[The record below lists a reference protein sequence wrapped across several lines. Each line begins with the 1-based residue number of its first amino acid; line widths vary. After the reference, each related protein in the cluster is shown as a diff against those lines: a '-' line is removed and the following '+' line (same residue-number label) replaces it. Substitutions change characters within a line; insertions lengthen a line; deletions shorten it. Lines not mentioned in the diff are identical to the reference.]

1 MRPGFGPHPARM
13 FQKILIV
20 DDTPFLARLVESV
33 LERRYPGSCVDVLYA
48 QSGMDAFARMEV
60 ARPDLIL
67 LADSLPDLRAEAVCM
82 RLLIDPALASIP
94 VYLLNETGEADILEE
109 RYSNIRTVLPYALTE
124 DLLAEILSYVIAL
137 PKLDAHDARELLHY
151 DPARAAFSGH
161 TGFFKIQAA
170 LQMAHGDRLSGI
182 LRFFVQRAPI
192 ELYVSRGRFV
202 FASTRNFGLY
212 SRGSQAVL
220 SQAELGQIVEAQEA
234 QSVSGC
240 PLFLYLSTRGLVQ
253 PDEVV
258 PMVREHGHRVFS
270 HLWTVGRVPF
280 EFERTDYLPDFAAR
294 FPASAEDADNWVL
307 SSLRHV
313 RMEQLPVGMR
323 IEPEGSPVFTRRGA
337 ALIERLRLS
346 DVEGRFASC
355 VNGAESL
362 LSISKRSGIEME
374 EAQSIVFRM
383 TTLGVMDYWGGQALP
398 GAAPMRSAAGGETRS
413 SARLAHAAVDSG
425 GMEEE

>member
-1 MRPGFGPHPARM
+1 M

-20 DDTPFLARLVESV
+20 DDTPALARLVESV
-33 LERRYPGSCVDVLYA
+33 LERRYPGSSVDVLYA
-48 QSGMDAFARMEV
+48 QSGMDAFARTEV

-82 RLLIDPALASIP
+82 RLLIDPALASVP

-124 DLLAEILSYVIAL
+124 DLLAEILSYIIAL
-137 PKLDAHDARELLHY
+137 PKMDAQDGRDLLHY

-170 LQMAHGDRLSGI
+170 LQMAHGDRLSGV

-202 FASTRNFGLY
+202 FASTRNFALY

-220 SQAELGQIVEAQEA
+220 AQAELGHIVEAQEA

-240 PLFLYLSTRGLVQ
+240 PLFLYLSTRGLLQ

-258 PMVREHGHRVFS
+258 PLVREHGYRVFS

-280 EFERTDYLPDFAAR
+280 EFERTDYLPDFAAK

-323 IEPEGSPVFTRRGA
+323 VEPEGSPVFTRRGA

-362 LSISKRSGIEME
+362 LSLSKRSGIEME
-374 EAQSIVFRM
+374 EAQSIVFRL
-383 TTLGVMDYWGGQALP
+383 TTLGVMDYWAGQALP
-398 GAAPMRSAAGGETRS
+398 GSAPLRTAS
-413 SARLAHAAVDSG
+413 SAEARVSGLGVHASAVPAGVED
-425 GMEEE
+425 E